1 MADSRPDPESEPD
14 SVFPREVGL
23 FADCYSEK
31 SRFCFCG
38 HVLNITENFG
48 SRLGVA
54 ARVWDAA
61 LSLCSYFESH
71 NVDFRGKKVIELGA
85 GTGIV
90 GILAALQG
98 SVHEVSLSVYSPS
111 CVCLHCLLSRYDA
124 RRAVLLAKVKPPMPH
139 ETLNLLI
146 CVKTLFKQTPCPPA
160 SPALLFS
167 LLSGSF
173 HVCVCVYYA
182 YKYAIISPI
191 SDPTHPCSY
200 HSVSLLSFVMKLRRV
215 NIRCHSSPPIVSSVP
230 FQNTPSHRPA
240 PQLAFSTPLAPV
252 NVVSFTFDCML
263 LNAAVRGLPWWSSG

>member
-98 SVHEVSLSVYSPS
+98 ADGLVLQIGEDVTGCYGEEVSTRSLSASTHPAVSVCTAFSP
-111 CVCLHCLLSRYDA
+111 
-124 RRAVLLAKVKPPMPH
+124 
-139 ETLNLLI
+139 
-146 CVKTLFKQTPCPPA
+146 
-160 SPALLFS
+160 
-167 LLSGSF
+167 
-173 HVCVCVYYA
+173 
-182 YKYAIISPI
+182 
-191 SDPTHPCSY
+191 DPTHPCSY
-200 HSVSLLSFVMKLRRV
+200 HSISLLSFVMKLRRV
-215 NIRCHSSPPIVSSVP
+215 NTCCRSSPPIASSVP

-252 NVVSFTFDCML
+252 KVVSFTFDCML
-263 LNAAVRGLPWWSSG
+263 LSAAVRGLP

>member
-1 MADSRPDPESEPD
+1 MPRGSRGARCLPTPTPLQIRDPSAGWRQGTLGQMADSRPDPESEPD

-61 LSLCSYFESH
+61 LSLCNYFESQ

-98 SVHEVSLSVYSPS
+98 RAPSAAVAPAVAYISLWV
-111 CVCLHCLLSRYDA
+111 L
-124 RRAVLLAKVKPPMPH
+124 AVLGFQQGAPH
-139 ETLNLLI
+139 EAAAENGLLL
-146 CVKTLFKQTPCPPA
+146 CKLQESPGGLWRGSQT
-160 SPALLFS
+160 
-167 LLSGSF
+167 G
-173 HVCVCVYYA
+173 
-182 YKYAIISPI
+182 
-191 SDPTHPCSY
+191 
-200 HSVSLLSFVMKLRRV
+200 RE
-215 NIRCHSSPPIVSSVP
+215 
-230 FQNTPSHRPA
+230 
-240 PQLAFSTPLAPV
+240 LAP
-252 NVVSFTFDCML
+252 
-263 LNAAVRGLPWWSSG
+263 

>member
-71 NVDFRGKKVIELGA
+71 NVDFRGADGLVLQIGEDV
-85 GTGIV
+85 TGCY
-90 GILAALQG
+90 GE
-98 SVHEVSLSVYSPS
+98 EVSTRSLSASTHPAVSVCTAFSP
-111 CVCLHCLLSRYDA
+111 
-124 RRAVLLAKVKPPMPH
+124 
-139 ETLNLLI
+139 
-146 CVKTLFKQTPCPPA
+146 
-160 SPALLFS
+160 
-167 LLSGSF
+167 
-173 HVCVCVYYA
+173 
-182 YKYAIISPI
+182 
-191 SDPTHPCSY
+191 DPTHPCSY
-200 HSVSLLSFVMKLRRV
+200 HSISLLSFVMKLRRV
-215 NIRCHSSPPIVSSVP
+215 NTCCRSSPPIASSVP

-252 NVVSFTFDCML
+252 KVVSFTFDCML
-263 LNAAVRGLPWWSSG
+263 LSAAVRGLP